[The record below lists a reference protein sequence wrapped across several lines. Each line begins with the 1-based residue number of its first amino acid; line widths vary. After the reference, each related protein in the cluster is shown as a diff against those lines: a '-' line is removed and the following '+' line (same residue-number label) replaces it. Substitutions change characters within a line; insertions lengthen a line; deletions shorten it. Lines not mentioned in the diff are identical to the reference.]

1 MSALARD
8 QKPRVAILGN
18 VKYVAEEYLE
28 SIKAELDIEFLKSSN
43 RQELQDELP
52 RFVSQS
58 GPVDALIFLADTPG
72 FKPINAELLSVLAP
86 HCRVIASAWAGYN
99 EFDVPWMTGQGI
111 WFCNTVDAVAE
122 ATADL
127 AIFLTLS
134 VVRNT
139 YVAEKRIRQG
149 GWYEGLVPTR
159 DPTGMTLGI
168 VGMGSIGRYLSVKAK
183 AFHMKV
189 KYYNRKRL
197 SREAEDQCQAE
208 YCSSLEELLSQADV
222 VSINCPLTPATRNLI
237 SHAEFGSMKDGVFL
251 INTARGPIVDEEAL
265 IAALESG
272 KVSRAGLDVFAN
284 EPSINEYFRTSDK
297 VVLQPHMGGWTE
309 EAIRRA
315 ERECFENVLRWKREG
330 RPVAPV
336 NEV

>member
-1 MSALARD
+1 MGAVAQDKR
-8 QKPRVAILGN
+8 PRVAVLGS
-18 VKYVAEEYLE
+18 VDYVGDEYLE
-28 SIKAELDIEFLKSSN
+28 AVKAELDIEFLSSTS
-43 RQELQDELP
+43 RQELQQELP
-52 RFVSQS
+52 RSIAQS
-58 GPVDALIFLADTPG
+58 GPVDALIVVADTPRFAPVNG
-72 FKPINAELLSVLAP
+72 ELLSALAP

-99 EFDVPWMTGQGI
+99 EFDVSWMTSQGI

-139 YVAEKRIRQG
+139 YVAEKRIRAG
-149 GWYEGLVPTR
+149 GWYGGIVPTR
-159 DPTGMTLGI
+159 DTAGMTLGI
-168 VGMGSIGRYLSVKAK
+168 VGMGSIGKYLSVKAK
-183 AFHMKV
+183 TFNMKV

-197 SREAEDQCQAE
+197 SEEVEARCQAE

-222 VSINCPLTPATRNLI
+222 VSINCPLTPETRSLI
-237 SHAEFGSMKDGVFL
+237 SHAEFKLMKDGVFL

-272 KVSRAGLDVFAN
+272 KVARAGLDVFNN
-284 EPSINEYFRTSDK
+284 EPHINDYFKTSDK
-297 VVLQPHMGGWTE
+297 VVLQPHMGGWTT

-330 RPVAPV
+330 KPVSPV

>member
-1 MSALARD
+1 MSSVALNRKA
-8 QKPRVAILGN
+8 RVAVLGN
-18 VKYVAEEYLE
+18 VKYVGEEYLE
-28 SIKAELDIEFLKSSN
+28 TLKAELDIVYLQSSK
-43 RQELQDELP
+43 RQQLIEELP
-52 RFVSQS
+52 RLISQS
-58 GPVDALIFLADTPG
+58 GPIDALIYLVDTRT
-72 FKPINAELLSVLAP
+72 FKPLNAELLSALTS

-99 EFDVPWMTGQGI
+99 NFDVSWMTSQGI

-127 AIFLTLS
+127 AIFLTMA

-139 YVAEKRIRQG
+139 YVAEKKARG
-149 GWYEGLVPTR
+149 GNWYHGIAPTK

-168 VGMGSIGRYLSVKAK
+168 VGMGSIDRYLAVKAK
-183 AFHMKV
+183 TFHMKV
-189 KYYNRKRL
+189 KYYNRTRR
-197 SREAEDQCQAE
+197 SAEIEEACHAE

-222 VSINCPLTPATRNLI
+222 VSIHCPLTPATTNLI
-237 SHAEFGSMKDGVFL
+237 SHAEFKMMKNGAFL

-265 IAALESG
+265 IEALESG
-272 KVSRAGLDVFAN
+272 KVERAGLDVLGN
-284 EPSINEYFRTSDK
+284 EPNINPYFITSDK

-315 ERECFENVLRWKREG
+315 EKECFENVLRWKRDG